1 GACGA
6 AGRAALAAGA
16 ASAML
21 KKRPSARRTRRAFRG
36 RSGFASK
43 SRSSLAGGASGA
55 AASLRNARNERT
67 LGEMAL
73 TVFGLTGGIGS
84 GKSTVAAHFAKRGV
98 PIVDADELAR
108 EVVRPGAPAL
118 EEIVQ
123 TFGREVLAA
132 DGALDRRAL
141 AERVFTD
148 EAARKRLEA
157 ITHPRIAA
165 LARERFAQL
174 EAEGHT
180 LACYVV
186 PLLFERGLE
195 DTYRPVVTV
204 VASERAQIERA
215 AARDAV

>member
-1 GACGA
+1 
-6 AGRAALAAGA
+6 
-16 ASAML
+16 
-21 KKRPSARRTRRAFRG
+21 
-36 RSGFASK
+36 
-43 SRSSLAGGASGA
+43 
-55 AASLRNARNERT
+55 
-67 LGEMAL
+67 MAL

-84 GKSTVAAHFAKRGV
+84 GKSTVASHFAKRGV

-108 EVVRPGAPAL
+108 EVVRPGTPGLDA
-118 EEIVQ
+118 IVRA
-123 TFGREVLAA
+123 FGADVLTA

-141 AERVFTD
+141 AERVFAD

-165 LARERFAQL
+165 LARERFARL

-195 DTYRPVVTV
+195 DTLRPVVTV
-204 VASERAQIERA
+204 VASEDAQLERA
-215 AARDAV
+215 AARDAVSREHVAARLRAQLPLEEKARRSDFVIDNSGSLASAFAQADRVLDAIRREHAG